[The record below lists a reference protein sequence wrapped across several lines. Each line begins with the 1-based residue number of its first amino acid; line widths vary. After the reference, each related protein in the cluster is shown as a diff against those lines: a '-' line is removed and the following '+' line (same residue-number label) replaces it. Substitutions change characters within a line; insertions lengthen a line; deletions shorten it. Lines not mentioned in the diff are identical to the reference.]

1 MSAIAQ
7 FRAESGD
14 SADAAVLRAAVE
26 ACPSGLAIVEDGQVL
41 FANRA
46 FAEIFGYFHSTA
58 VQGRALT
65 EFLPDPQFLSR
76 PKGQRAAM
84 NFSLSFSSASR
95 TSAGTRQ
102 DGTPRRLE
110 AACARFGVPKRN
122 LLVVSARDLGE
133 AQPGHEQFVESRD
146 DELRNDE
153 SRNMEAMGRL
163 VGGVAHDFNNLLTG
177 ILLYCDLLIAGLDAG
192 SPLQSY
198 VEEIRNAGS
207 DSTGLI
213 QQLLAV
219 ARPQPALAQAMSWN
233 EVVAGMRNLLG
244 RLLGEHI
251 ELVTELAG
259 DAEPVGMNPT
269 QMRQIVLNLLLN
281 ARDAMPE
288 GGRITL
294 TSGTRSGAPALQS
307 QSGDAAELTVT
318 DTGCGMDAETR
329 SHLFETFFTTKKLGK
344 GHGLG
349 MAMVNRM
356 VKEHGGTVEVE
367 SEAGKGTRVTLL
379 LPRAGRKPE
388 LESEPKRGNQ
398 S

>member
-1 MSAIAQ
+1 MNAIAQ
-7 FRAESGD
+7 FRAQGGE
-14 SADAAVLRAAVE
+14 APDAAVLRAAVV

-46 FAEIFGYFHSTA
+46 FAEIFGFFHSTA
-58 VQGRALT
+58 VQGRALS
-65 EFLPDPQFLSR
+65 EFLPDPQFLAR
-76 PKGQRAAM
+76 TKGQGVAS
-84 NFSLSFSSASR
+84 NTSLGFSSTSR
-95 TSAGTRQ
+95 TYGETRKN
-102 DGTPRRLE
+102 GVPRRLE
-110 AACARFGVPKRN
+110 ASCARFGVPKRN
-122 LLVVSARDLGE
+122 LLIVSARDLGE
-133 AQPGHEQFVESRD
+133 AQPSHEQPNES
-146 DELRNDE
+146 RNDE

-177 ILLYCDLLIAGLDAG
+177 ILLYCDLLIAGLDTG

-198 VEEIRNAGS
+198 VEEIRRAGS
-207 DSTGLI
+207 DSAGLI
-213 QQLLAV
+213 QQLLTV
-219 ARPQPALAQAMSWN
+219 ARPPTAPAQAVSWN
-233 EVVAGMRNLLG
+233 EVVAGMRNLLT
-244 RLLGEHI
+244 RLLGENI
-251 ELVTELAG
+251 ELVTELAS
-259 DAEPVGMNPT
+259 DPEPVGMNPT

-294 TSGTRSGAPALQS
+294 TAGARSSTPSLQS

-318 DTGCGMDAETR
+318 DTGCGMDAATR
-329 SHLFETFFTTKKLGK
+329 SHMFETFFTTKTPGK

-367 SEAGKGTRVTLL
+367 SEAGKGTRVTVL
-379 LPRAGRKPE
+379 LPRANRKPK

>member
-1 MSAIAQ
+1 MNAIAQ
-7 FRAESGD
+7 FRTQSGD
-14 SADAAVLRAAVE
+14 APDAAVLRAAVE

-58 VQGRALT
+58 VQGRALS
-65 EFLPDPQFLSR
+65 EFLPDPQFLAR
-76 PKGQRAAM
+76 AKGQGAAM
-84 NFSLSFSSASR
+84 SSSMSFSSASR
-95 TSAGTRQ
+95 TSVGTRQ
-102 DGTPRRLE
+102 DGAPRRLE

-122 LLVVSARDLGE
+122 LLVVSARDWGE
-133 AQPGHEQFVESRD
+133 TQPREEQSE
-146 DELRNDE
+146 E

-177 ILLYCDLLIAGLDAG
+177 ILLYCDLLLAGLDTG
-192 SPLQSY
+192 SPLQAY
-198 VEEIRNAGS
+198 VEEIRKAGS
-207 DSTGLI
+207 DSAGLI

-219 ARPQPALAQAMSWN
+219 ARPQVAPAQAVSWN
-233 EVVAGMRNLLG
+233 EVVAGMRNLLT
-244 RLLGEHI
+244 RLVGEHV
-251 ELVTELAG
+251 ELVTELAV

-294 TSGTRSGAPALQS
+294 TAGGRTSRPSLDSPPS
-307 QSGDAAELTVT
+307 SAATDLTVT

-329 SHLFETFFTTKKLGK
+329 SHLFETFFTTKPPGH

-349 MAMVNRM
+349 MAMVDRI
-356 VKEHGGTVEVE
+356 VKERGGTVEVE
-367 SEAGKGTRVTLL
+367 SEAGKGTRVTVR
-379 LPRAGRKPE
+379 LPRANRKPE
-388 LESEPKRGNQ
+388 LESELKRGNE